1 MARVPVGKILIGGL
15 VMTVV
20 AKAAVSLPELPNP
33 FTAPAP
39 TISDIVLTAGDADT
53 DEKVVAKSEEEDDE
67 GPPPVIAGLSDTP
80 GLCETPEEV
89 LRALSKEREL
99 IAERMAKVDAHEA
112 EVTLAREKLDIEKAA
127 LVELKGS
134 IETLLA
140 RIEAQQT
147 DDVQRLIDFYKNM
160 KPAEAASLMNEMD
173 IEVTIMVLGT
183 MSPRTA
189 APILAKMTPVRARA
203 VSKIILERSQ
213 LPGDQDLNGVRLN

>member
-20 AKAAVSLPELPNP
+20 AKTAVSLPELPNP

-127 LVELKGS
+127 LMELKGS

-140 RIEAQQT
+140 KIEAQQT

>member
-20 AKAAVSLPELPNP
+20 AKAAVSLPELANP

-140 RIEAQQT
+140 KIEAQQT

>member
-1 MARVPVGKILIGGL
+1 
-15 VMTVV
+15 MTAV

-33 FTAPAP
+33 FIAPAP
-39 TISDIVLTAGDADT
+39 VITDIVLTAGEE
-53 DEKVVAKSEEEDDE
+53 DEKMDKEMAEEVDEDA
-67 GPPPVIAGLSDTP
+67 PPPVIAGLSSTP

-89 LRALSKEREL
+89 LRALAQERDL
-99 IAERMAKVDAHEA
+99 IAERQAKVDAHEA

-140 RIEAQQT
+140 KIEAQQT

-160 KPAEAASLMNEMD
+160 KPAEAAGLMNEMD